1 VRHDGGMSTNTRFV
15 EASPR
20 DVFDVLSDGWLF
32 PSWVVGASRIRDV
45 ELDWPGVG
53 ARIHHSFGLW
63 PAVVDDSTSI
73 LEWDPP
79 RRVVL
84 LARGWPFGEA
94 RVTLEVRDHRGGCLV
109 RMTEDAVS
117 GPGALVPRPVM
128 DLPMRLRNHEALR
141 RLAWLAEGRQR
152 TVRPP
157 T

>member
-1 VRHDGGMSTNTRFV
+1 MSTNIRFV

-20 DVFDVLSDGWLF
+20 DVFDVLSDGWLY

-45 ELDWPGVG
+45 GLDWPAVG

-79 RRVVL
+79 RRAVL

-94 RVTLEVRDHRGGCLV
+94 RVALEVRDRRGGCLV